1 MGNFL
6 SYKRQAKATETRKA
20 FAKAKS
26 LYGKHMED
34 APVTSSAKKVRT
46 NFDELIDMRNS
57 RSERFQRGYRWF
69 FFFLVI
75 GLIIFVIVN
84 FFIISDELS

>member
-6 SYKRQAKATETRKA
+6 SYKRQKKATETRKA

-34 APVTSSAKKVRT
+34 APVASTTKKVRT
-46 NFDELIDMRNS
+46 NFDELLDMRNS
-57 RSERFQRGYRWF
+57 RSERFQRGYKWF
-69 FFFLVI
+69 FFFLAI
-75 GLIIFVIVN
+75 GLVIFVIVN
-84 FFIISDELS
+84 FIILSHELS